1 MEEVLL
7 KSATCTTWNGQLWN
21 CNAESV
27 LAKRFTPSAVPY
39 CNAGERGLDGLIAEY
54 VAEAIDDLDAMTGD
68 ACVVFVFDLH
78 DGDRSATAAEVYR
91 WPSFSTSA

>member
-1 MEEVLL
+1 MEEVLEVRDVHDL
-7 KSATCTTWNGQLWN
+7 EWAVVELQRR
-21 CNAESV
+21 
-27 LAKRFTPSAVPY
+27 KRLGEAIHAFGCALLH
-39 CNAGERGLDGLIAEY
+39 AGERGLDGLIAEY